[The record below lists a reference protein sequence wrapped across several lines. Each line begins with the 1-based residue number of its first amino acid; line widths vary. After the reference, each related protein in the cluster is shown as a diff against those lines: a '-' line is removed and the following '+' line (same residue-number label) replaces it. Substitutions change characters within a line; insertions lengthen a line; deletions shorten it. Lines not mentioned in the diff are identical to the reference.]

1 MDLITIIGLLAV
13 VTSGLRLSPQ
23 IVKSFKTKKVRD
35 VSLLWEIIGVT
46 SSFLWLI
53 YGYLRG
59 DMILMSGGIVLVLSY
74 VILIYQKFLYRWF
87 YKFIFILYFMSWKTL
102 TPLWRKQVIAV
113 ILYIIAYVLTIPW
126 RGYEFLNGF
135 IDISQ
140 GVPMKAHLL
149 IILVVGIILSIFLWI
164 LDFIN
169 KNYK

>member
-1 MDLITIIGLLAV
+1 
-13 VTSGLRLSPQ
+13 
-23 IVKSFKTKKVRD
+23 
-35 VSLLWEIIGVT
+35 
-46 SSFLWLI
+46 
-53 YGYLRG
+53 
-59 DMILMSGGIVLVLSY
+59 
-74 VILIYQKFLYRWF
+74 
-87 YKFIFILYFMSWKTL
+87 MSWKTL